1 MTLRYPA
8 PCHCPSQ
15 AIHSL
20 ALTSFTRSPHHSL
33 PITRPR
39 EFPITPRTPQRG
51 FTLLELLVVLFII
64 GITLSF
70 AMLSVGD
77 RTKEHSVQQEA
88 QRLAARLALAG
99 QEAILGAKE
108 LALQATSEGYQFLVL
123 DNGEWQVLKDEELR
137 PRRLPAG
144 MQLKLTLEGESA
156 VPISNQTADQEKRGK
171 QAEKTARIYLLS
183 SGEMTPFEARL
194 QDDASHYF
202 INGSA
207 TGKLE
212 LRATPADAQQNTG
225 NA

>member
-1 MTLRYPA
+1 MGNGTSIRATRINRDAFACPLPHFAHLLLNFAPITMTLRYPA

-99 QEAILGAKE
+99 QEAILG
-108 LALQATSEGYQFLVL
+108 
-123 DNGEWQVLKDEELR
+123 
-137 PRRLPAG
+137 
-144 MQLKLTLEGESA
+144 
-156 VPISNQTADQEKRGK
+156 
-171 QAEKTARIYLLS
+171 
-183 SGEMTPFEARL
+183 
-194 QDDASHYF
+194 
-202 INGSA
+202 
-207 TGKLE
+207 
-212 LRATPADAQQNTG
+212 
-225 NA
+225 